1 MIDENTAMDLLALET
16 EATEHLEV
24 WKHAYWQFW
33 TILLEIRD
41 TGVWEQSNQDTWEG
55 YLESRWLPQLQVG
68 YNRIRQ
74 IQAAYP
80 VMRLIEDVTGVT
92 LNENQI
98 RTIKQIVPESD
109 RHLLPEIVSTVFSHT
124 NTPAAR
130 HIKETYGVIKE
141 RIETNTVSIDG
152 ENHTLNLTT
161 VAAKQAM
168 LESDRRYNEHR
179 TQGLQDAPVVV
190 LQLGNQA
197 YAVIQLPSD
206 YPIALLTGYI
216 AKVPKAVRKQA
227 ATASGEAVA

>member
-1 MIDENTAMDLLALET
+1 MSELATLET
-16 EATEHLEV
+16 EANKHLEV

-55 YLESRWLPQLQVG
+55 YLESRWLPELQVG
-68 YNRIRQ
+68 YERIRQ

-92 LNENQI
+92 LNENQV
-98 RTIKQIVPESD
+98 RNLKAIVPESD
-109 RHLLPEIVSTVFSHT
+109 RHLLPEIVSTVFEHT
-124 NTPAAR
+124 SSPAPR
-130 HIKETYGVIKE
+130 HIKEAYGVIKE

-152 ENHTLNLTT
+152 EAHTLNLTT

-168 LESDRRYNEHR
+168 LEADRRYTEHR

-190 LQLGNQA
+190 MQLGDKA
-197 YAVIQLPSD
+197 YAVLHLDSD

-216 AKVPKAVRKQA
+216 AKVPKAIVRKQA
-227 ATASGEAVA
+227 AELDKSA